1 MGGEIAKDTTI
12 AQTWHRRVSEIS
24 LGVGLVILGLY
35 AFQVATTLGGQ
46 RGFGIEVPLVS
57 IAAAV
62 IGIVACSVAFFRT
75 SNTIQFIAM
84 FIGYIFVS
92 AAVTMLILDSDTTAS
107 PYVLLWMV
115 MAAISGAIS
124 GFVTLFLL
132 IGSNVY
138 LIVQLVSSTS
148 FTQNEMIVFFLS
160 NDLPLLLAF
169 ALWYSKRHK
178 QSSKEQA
185 FSALANELSQVA
197 NKSEIVINAIAD
209 GVVAIDEKGTIQLIN
224 PAAQTIVGWGK
235 QDALRL
241 DYRSV
246 LKLVDSENKPLLETI
261 DPIQVCLRTNQS
273 AVTEQY
279 ALLTTS
285 SKRVMVSLNV
295 SPVGQL
301 GSGAIIVFRDI
312 TTELAEERRKGEFIS
327 TASHEMRTPV
337 AAIEGYLGLAL
348 NPATATIDDKAR
360 TYIEKAHESA
370 QHLGRLFQDLLDI
383 SKAEDGRLKNDPR
396 VVDVVSALRD
406 ITQALQPK
414 AVEKHLTLIFAPD
427 ASVGSSSQARI
438 TPIYYAYIDMDH
450 LREVASNL
458 IENAVKYTKEGSV
471 TVDVVGDNEHISVKV
486 TDTGIGIPAEDI
498 PHLFQ
503 KFYRV
508 DSTDTREIGGT
519 GLGLYL
525 SRRLIESVG
534 GRLGITSEIG
544 KGSTFSIEI
553 NRMVQEEAMRYIEQH
568 SAPAETVTAPQDT
581 DKV

>member
-1 MGGEIAKDTTI
+1 MGGEIAKSTTI
-12 AQTWHRRVSEIS
+12 GQKWHRHVCEIS
-24 LGVGLVILGLY
+24 LGVGLVVLGLF
-35 AFQVATTLGGQ
+35 AFQVVTTLGGQ
-46 RGFGIEVPLVS
+46 RGFGIEVPLFS
-57 IAAAV
+57 ITAAV
-62 IGIVACSVAFFRT
+62 IGIAASVVTFFRT
-75 SNTIQFIAM
+75 TPTIQFVTM
-84 FIGYIFVS
+84 FISYAAVS
-92 AAVTMLILDSDTTAS
+92 AAVAILILDSGTTAS

-115 MAAISGAIS
+115 MAAISGVVS

-132 IGSNVY
+132 IGSNGY
-138 LIVQLVSSTS
+138 LITLLMSSTPP
-148 FTQNEMIVFFLS
+148 TQNELLVFFIT
-160 NDLPLLLAF
+160 NDLPLILAF
-169 ALWYSKRHK
+169 ALWYNKRHK
-178 QSSKEQA
+178 ESPKERS
-185 FSALANELSQVA
+185 FTALANELSQVA

-209 GVVAIDEKGTIQLIN
+209 GVVAIDEKGIIQLIN

-246 LKLVDSENKPLLETI
+246 LKLVDSDNKPLLETI
-261 DPIQVCLRTNQS
+261 DPIQVCLRTNQT
-273 AVTEQY
+273 AVTEQF

-285 SKRVMVSLNV
+285 NKRVMVSLHV
-295 SPVGQL
+295 SPVGEL
-301 GSGAIIVFRDI
+301 GTGAIIVFRDI
-312 TTELAEERRKGEFIS
+312 TTQIAEERRKGEFIS

-370 QHLGRLFQDLLDI
+370 KHLGRLFQDLLDI

-396 VVDVVSALRD
+396 VVDIVSAMRD

-427 ASVGSSSQARI
+427 ASSGSSSQQRI
-438 TPIYYAYIDMDH
+438 TPIFYAYIDIDH

-471 TVDVVGDNEHISVKV
+471 TVDVVGDNEHVSIKV

-553 NRMVQEEAMRYIEQH
+553 NRMAQEEAMRYIEQH
-568 SAPAETVTAPQDT
+568 SAPATPAAAPQET
-581 DKV
+581 PKT